1 MVQESNAARVY
12 YLRFPGRFC
21 HFGMV
26 VAPLVWWK
34 DRHVAGRVARGSH
47 IRSEAMTRTM
57 TPWTRFPRTVAE
69 LETEFPK
76 WMTEFFTP
84 ETGMFGK
91 FDFLPEVNVAETE
104 KAVEV
109 TMELPGMKPEEV
121 KVEILEGRLW
131 VTGEKKEEQE
141 EKGKTFHRIERK
153 TGQFRRVLPLPTKV
167 QAERVEAKMNEG
179 VLKIVLPK
187 TEEARPTAIPVK

>member
-1 MVQESNAARVY
+1 
-12 YLRFPGRFC
+12 
-21 HFGMV
+21 
-26 VAPLVWWK
+26 
-34 DRHVAGRVARGSH
+34 
-47 IRSEAMTRTM
+47 MTRTL

-84 ETGMFGK
+84 EAGILGK
-91 FDFLPEVNVAETE
+91 FEFMPEVNVAETE

-131 VTGEKKEEQE
+131 ITGEKKEEHE
-141 EKGKTFHRIERK
+141 EKGKTYHRIERK

-167 QAERVEAKMNEG
+167 EAERVEAQMNEG

-187 TEEARPTAIPVK
+187 AEEVRPKAIPVK